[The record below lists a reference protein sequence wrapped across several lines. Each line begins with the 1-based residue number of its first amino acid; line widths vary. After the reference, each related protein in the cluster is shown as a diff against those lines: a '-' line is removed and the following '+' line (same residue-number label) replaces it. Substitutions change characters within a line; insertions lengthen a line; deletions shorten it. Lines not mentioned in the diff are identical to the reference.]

1 MSGFGISLGV
11 VALLFAGAAPGQD
24 AGAVK
29 TAVESHWAA
38 INKGDFA
45 TIAAQHTPDF
55 SGFFADGGVL
65 LAFESA
71 DSQRHAIEA
80 FVASGYK
87 TNWSIRHLEISMY
100 GNTAVATLYLVGS
113 QTQPGRSAQQGTLR
127 VSEVWV
133 KQGNEWKEAHHHD
146 SWLLAAHPE

>member
-1 MSGFGISLGV
+1 MSRLGISLGLS
-11 VALLFAGAAPGQD
+11 ASLLAGPATGDDAA
-24 AGAVK
+24 AVK
-29 TAVESHWAA
+29 AAVESHWTA

-45 TIAAQHTPDF
+45 TIAEQHTPDF

-65 LAFESA
+65 LEFESA
-71 DSQRHAIEA
+71 DTQRRAIEA

-87 TNWSIRHLEISMY
+87 TNWSIRHLDVNMY

-113 QTQPGRSAQQGTLR
+113 QSQPGQAPQQGTLR

-133 KQGNEWKEAHHHD
+133 KQNNAWKEAHHHD
-146 SWLLAAHPE
+146 SWLRAARPE